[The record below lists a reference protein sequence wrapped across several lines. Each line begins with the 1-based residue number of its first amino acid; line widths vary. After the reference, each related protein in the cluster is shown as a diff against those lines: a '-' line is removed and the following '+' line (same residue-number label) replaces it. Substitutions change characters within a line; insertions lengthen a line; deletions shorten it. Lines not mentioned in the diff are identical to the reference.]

1 MYLLYQEQQWNT
13 STNLKYKLLIYF
25 NYLVNVQ
32 ISNIPSFSQKII
44 NTLRTDNIYVYFK
57 TLKTIS
63 YINIKFKKLLVSNK
77 TIKDSITIIFLNLT
91 QII

>member
-57 TLKTIS
+57 TLKTI
-63 YINIKFKKLLVSNK
+63 K
-77 TIKDSITIIFLNLT
+77 
-91 QII
+91 